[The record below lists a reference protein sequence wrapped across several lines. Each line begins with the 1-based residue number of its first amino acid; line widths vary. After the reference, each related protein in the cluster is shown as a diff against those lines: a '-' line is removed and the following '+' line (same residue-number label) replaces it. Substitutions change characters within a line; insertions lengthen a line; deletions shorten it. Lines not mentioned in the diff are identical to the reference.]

1 MHARSFSNALYDS
14 RLQSIAYEC
23 IYEFIDS
30 LKRETLT
37 PIYTLLV
44 SEFISSLEEDV
55 EHDYDLYVFCRSSLG
70 AMIESVGIVMCND
83 GAENL
88 LSLNDIF
95 QFVIEIAS
103 ELCTELAK
111 TAGSTEYSGLSFPL
125 VHDFTAYIVPVQ
137 CFTTIDAR

>member
-1 MHARSFSNALYDS
+1 MHPFSNIDVNNTAAGNKLTLDDS
-14 RLQSIAYEC
+14 TGVDQTLERLDNLSSRIFYFCESKHQLIPSPSVANSIK
-23 IYEFIDS
+23 S
-30 LKRETLT
+30 VLT
-37 PIYTLLV
+37 NFV
-44 SEFISSLEEDV
+44 KFISSLEEDV

-111 TAGSTEYSGLSFPL
+111 TAGSN
-125 VHDFTAYIVPVQ
+125 
-137 CFTTIDAR
+137 